1 MNDLL
6 DILKQ
11 MGITPTDADDET
23 KKALLKSVGL
33 PADVLDPKNVFLM
46 NVDDLEAVAGNKRIA
61 GISKGKEPDLS
72 PEFVMKHLK
81 FSQKEIKSLLYLKVT
96 VEEAIF
102 ISEAPKSINKIG
114 LLLALRGMQYSKVQN
129 SSQGVEIITKYPE
142 YVPENA
148 KEYLNGIIHK
158 QEVGKSGNVT
168 DIELL
173 DEKEKWIMNGVVSGN
188 VAVACNG
195 ILADYPGKLVRVK
208 GDLDLRKCIDKKS
221 ELDDSFLSR
230 VIVGGDLYV
239 SKYSKTLPRKVQG
252 TVYFV
257 SLGKGD
263 AEKGVPS
270 YITKDTVFPVTEKI
284 DCSYSISGFD
294 VFFTT
299 DEKGELVGTL
309 PDSLKT
315 LVVEPGF
322 LRKDYIYKNLDAVL
336 KFIELYQG
344 VVVVDTKGNIL
355 LNKLIEICDEIDAK
369 KTQVQEEKTVKP
381 VERTTTLIDAEEKRL
396 GTDLTVM
403 DLLMYVRSIPE
414 KYGKDKFSDKE
425 LRNLIKE
432 ALKYTNLT
440 KKKVTDKEGNIV
452 DTINFSEFNT
462 FIANLDKVIEER
474 KPKKNDGN
482 SDGDVD
488 LSFLEDGS
496 LATQKMAD
504 LSHPA
509 H

>member
-1 MNDLL
+1 M
-6 DILKQ
+6 
-11 MGITPTDADDET
+11 
-23 KKALLKSVGL
+23 
-33 PADVLDPKNVFLM
+33 
-46 NVDDLEAVAGNKRIA
+46 
-61 GISKGKEPDLS
+61 
-72 PEFVMKHLK
+72 
-81 FSQKEIKSLLYLKVT
+81 
-96 VEEAIF
+96 
-102 ISEAPKSINKIG
+102 
-114 LLLALRGMQYSKVQN
+114 
-129 SSQGVEIITKYPE
+129 
-142 YVPENA
+142 
-148 KEYLNGIIHK
+148 
-158 QEVGKSGNVT
+158 
-168 DIELL
+168 
-173 DEKEKWIMNGVVSGN
+173 
-188 VAVACNG
+188 
-195 ILADYPGKLVRVK
+195 ADYPGKLVRVK
-208 GDLDLRKCIDKKS
+208 GDLDLRKCIDKKPK
-221 ELDDSFLSR
+221 LDDSFLSR

-270 YITKDTVFPVTEKI
+270 YITKNTVFPVTEKI

-299 DEKGELVGTL
+299 DEEGNPVCTL
-309 PDSLKT
+309 PEGLKT

-369 KTQVQEEKTVKP
+369 KTQVQEKKTVKP
-381 VERTTTLIDAEEKRL
+381 VKPVTRTTTSINAEKKRY

-414 KYGKDKFSDKE
+414 KYGRDKFSDKE

-452 DTINFSEFNT
+452 DTINFSEFDT

-474 KPKKNDGN
+474 KPKKNED
-482 SDGDVD
+482 DDVD
-488 LSFLEDGS
+488 LAFLEDGS
-496 LATQKMAD
+496 LATRKMTD